1 MGETDE
7 TTKQTTTNQPETSNA
22 TRVTRDEYTRSNLN
36 QPTNQQSEN
45 RRQLAESRDKEVLS
59 DEPAASSALTSE
71 DEAYYTKE
79 ALVNR
84 PSKTLDVDET
94 TATAKAETTNSTTD
108 AAVIVVAKEP

>member
-1 MGETDE
+1 M
-7 TTKQTTTNQPETSNA
+7 
-22 TRVTRDEYTRSNLN
+22 
-36 QPTNQQSEN
+36 
-45 RRQLAESRDKEVLS
+45 S